1 MFMQK
6 RGGGGVHNFI
16 TSSLVLSLV
25 NKAHLT
31 KVITKGTPNAL
42 SRTCDMF
49 QKSSHAK
56 SFSFHKN
63 HSTLK
68 HYVLR
73 ALQFDGFTEVWST
86 CATQVSRFLCD
97 QQYCLWPLMTC
108 ACIFAISACLLCKAL
123 NKKYKLST
131 WCMPN
136 NSWLYATGSAQESQ
150 LWTKCGLCSRSQQM
164 QA

>member
-1 MFMQK
+1 MGLLFGPQSSFITYVITHLCTPITTENFDSIGTSSHHVVALFLHSSTQLNHSK
-6 RGGGGVHNFI
+6 AVTQLQCSCKKGGGGVHNFI

-73 ALQFDGFTEVWST
+73 ALQFDGFTEV
-86 CATQVSRFLCD
+86 
-97 QQYCLWPLMTC
+97 
-108 ACIFAISACLLCKAL
+108 
-123 NKKYKLST
+123 
-131 WCMPN
+131 
-136 NSWLYATGSAQESQ
+136 
-150 LWTKCGLCSRSQQM
+150 
-164 QA
+164 